1 MRASCVEIRTASP
14 ILSSSGIS
22 IGFPSTFELAD
33 SSKHHLLIKPRY
45 TAKIAEKGFKVTTIR
60 M

>member
-22 IGFPSTFELAD
+22 IGFPPTQLAD
-33 SSKHHLLIKPRY
+33 SSKHHLLIKPRH